1 MGGVVACGGVLQETV
16 IVIAIV
22 IVIVMVIVI
31 VIAIA
36 IAIVI
41 INDAL
46 CLKAISVMDK
56 TGSVR
61 RTGGPRVGFEDRLQL

>member
-1 MGGVVACGGVLQETV
+1 MGGVAPCGGVLQETV
-16 IVIAIV
+16 I
-22 IVIVMVIVI
+22 VIVI

-46 CLKAISVMDK
+46 CLKALSVMDK
-56 TGSVR
+56 MVVSEGQEGQGWGL
-61 RTGGPRVGFEDRLQL
+61 RTGCNYK

>member
-1 MGGVVACGGVLQETV
+1 MGGVAACGGVLQETV
-16 IVIAIV
+16 IVI
-22 IVIVMVIVI
+22 VMVIVI
-31 VIAIA
+31 VIA

-56 TGSVR
+56 MVVSEGQEGQGWGL
-61 RTGGPRVGFEDRLQL
+61 RTGCNYK

>member
-1 MGGVVACGGVLQETV
+1 MGGVAACGGVLQETV
-16 IVIAIV
+16 IV
-22 IVIVMVIVI
+22 
-31 VIAIA
+31 

-61 RTGGPRVGFEDRLQL
+61 RTGGPTVGFEDRLQL